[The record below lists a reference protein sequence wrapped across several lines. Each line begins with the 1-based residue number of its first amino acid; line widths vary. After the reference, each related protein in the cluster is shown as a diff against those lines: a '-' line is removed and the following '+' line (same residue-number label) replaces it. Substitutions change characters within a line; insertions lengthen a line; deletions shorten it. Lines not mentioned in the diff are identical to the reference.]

1 MAKIHLKDNSEVKED
16 DIKNSLIQ
24 FLANRN
30 LENLAKENLIIFP
43 PTIKESKDLK
53 PDNYIFTS
61 HNGQVWTRNIIGI
74 IKKGDDE
81 LQITSRFHKTNQPNE
96 DYFLRYLLQKVLHYN
111 VMKEQVSASQS
122 NDYYD
127 LLIYLFPLYL
137 GNALKKGVYKE
148 YVERTYNDA
157 NIKGPIQLA
166 RHIKQNVPFM
176 GKVAYKAREFSYDN
190 KVTQLVRHTMD
201 YIQKERRFDLE
212 DDLTIKENIRAIKQE
227 TPTYVAQARYEI
239 VRENVLDPVRHGY
252 FVEYYDLQQLCIQI
266 LRQEKIGFADDT
278 DKING
283 IIIDV
288 AWLWEEYLATLLV
301 DFEHSFEHPKG
312 NESIYQSC
320 SSGQVRPDF
329 YNDKIV
335 IDAKY
340 KLLADKTIKR
350 EDRFQII
357 SYLHYRN
364 AEKAGILYPATET
377 KLETE
382 GILKGMGG
390 EIFKQS
396 LAIPQNSDTYD
407 RFVKTMKNAE
417 NDLKKDLS
425 SYLN

>member
-1 MAKIHLKDNSEVKED
+1 MMTIHLKDNSKVSEED
-16 DIKNSLIQ
+16 AKNSLIQ
-24 FLANRN
+24 FLANRD
-30 LENLAKENLIIFP
+30 LESLAKENLIIFP
-43 PTIKESKDLK
+43 PTIKESEDLK
-53 PDNYIFTS
+53 SKNFIFTFYKRAI
-61 HNGQVWTRNIIGI
+61 WTQNIVGI
-74 IKKGDDE
+74 IKKGNE
-81 LQITSRFHKTNQPNE
+81 EIHITSRFHESNEPNE

-148 YVERTYNDA
+148 YIEKTYNDA

-190 KVTQLVRHTMD
+190 KVTQLVRHTID
-201 YIQKERRFDLE
+201 YIQKDRRFDLE
-212 DDLTIKENIRAIKQE
+212 DDLTIKENIRDIKQE
-227 TPTYVAQARYEI
+227 TPTYVAQARHEI
-239 VRENVLDPVRHGY
+239 VRENVLNPVRHGY
-252 FVEYYDLQQLCIQI
+252 FVEYYELQQLCIQI

-301 DFEHSFEHPKG
+301 DFKHPEK
-312 NESIYQSC
+312 NESIYQSGN
-320 SSGQVRPDF
+320 SGQVRPDF

-340 KLLADKTIKR
+340 KPLVDKTIKR

-357 SYLHYRN
+357 SYLHYRK
-364 AEKAGILYPATET
+364 AEKAGILYPATDT
-377 KLETE
+377 KFEPE
-382 GILKGMGG
+382 GTLKGKGG

-396 LAIPQNSDTYD
+396 LAIPKNSDTYD
-407 RFVKTMKNAE
+407 AFVETMENAE
-417 NDLKKDLS
+417 DDLKKDLLS
-425 SYLN
+425 HLN